1 MFLLRAASV
10 QLESDTPG
18 QKRGGR
24 YIDRERERER
34 REKRRGE
41 MKNGYTKVA
50 LRAVMGRGSEHSAE
64 ICWTPPAVFKSVS
77 QQPQLAKTS

>member
-1 MFLLRAASV
+1 
-10 QLESDTPG
+10 
-18 QKRGGR
+18 
-24 YIDRERERER
+24 
-34 REKRRGE
+34 